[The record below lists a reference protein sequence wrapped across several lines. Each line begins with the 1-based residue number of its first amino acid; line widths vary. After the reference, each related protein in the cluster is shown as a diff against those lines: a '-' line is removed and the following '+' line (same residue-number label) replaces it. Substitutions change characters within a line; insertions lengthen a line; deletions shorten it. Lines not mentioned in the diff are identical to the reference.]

1 MPPLPPRPYILD
13 ELTWKAVRDARYD
26 VAVLPWGATEAHNL
40 HLPYATDNIQAEEL
54 AARAAAQ
61 AWNRGAKVV
70 VLPVVPFGVNTGQ
83 LDIPL
88 CINMNPSTQALGLRD
103 VALSLAGQGI
113 AKLVIFNGHGANDFR
128 QMIRELQPQV
138 SLFLCVV
145 NWYRVVDPKP
155 FFSDLGDHAAELET
169 SVMQH
174 VAPDLVLP
182 LSEAGSGAARKFK
195 ISAFREGGAWAPR
208 NWRQVTD
215 DTGSGNPGAAT
226 PEKGKRYVEAGTEE
240 IGRGAWRG
248 KGEISGGAGS
258 FKKKKKESSKEK
270 KEKSVGAASLKKKK
284 KKKKSDTKRVNQAN
298 KKVAETTLHKS
309 TMCRYMSTGT
319 LRR

>member
-1 MPPLPPRPYILD
+1 MPRPYILD
-13 ELTWKAVRDARYD
+13 ELTWKAVRDLRYD

-54 AARAAAQ
+54 AARAAER

-88 CINMNPSTQALGLRD
+88 CVNMNPSTQALVLRD
-103 VALSLAGQGI
+103 VAMSLAGQGI

-145 NWYRVVDPKP
+145 NWFKVVDPKP
-155 FFSDLGDHAAELET
+155 FFTDLGDHAAELET

-174 VAPDLVLP
+174 VASELVLP

-195 ISAFREGGAWAPR
+195 ISAFREGWAWAPR
-208 NWRQVTD
+208 QWRQVTD
-215 DTGSGNPGAAT
+215 DTGSGNPSAAT
-226 PEKGKRYVEAGTEE
+226 PDKGKRYVQAVTE
-240 IGRGAWRG
+240 R
-248 KGEISGGAGS
+248 
-258 FKKKKKESSKEK
+258 
-270 KEKSVGAASLKKKK
+270 VGDFLVELAKA
-284 KKKKSDTKRVNQAN
+284 DTK
-298 KKVAETTLHKS
+298 
-309 TMCRYMSTGT
+309 TMYE
-319 LRR
+319 